1 MRTAIMAG
9 AAAAASLAAAAACA
23 QTISIGTNPQ
33 GSLAYP
39 TGAGIAR
46 VAIEEAGVKMRV
58 VPQGGPVVTLPL
70 LNKGRLDFTIS
81 VSVVTAFARQG
92 AAMFKGRKQENVR
105 MAASLFPLVVGWY
118 VREDSPIRTIADLK
132 GRRLPSKYTKQRIAG
147 LFARALLATAG
158 IAEKDTRPFP
168 VPNGVRGVEAFM
180 AGKVDAANF
189 SLSSGKTRQAHAA
202 VGGIRVLSAELNDK
216 TQEILQGIAPGAYIG
231 TIQPSP
237 RFPGVEGPTNTLVAP
252 FILNAGADTPD
263 ELVYKV
269 VKAIYGNKEKLV
281 ASHEAF
287 GGYDP
292 KSIGRDIG
300 LPYHDGAR
308 KFFMEAGLM

>member
-1 MRTAIMAG
+1 MKTAIATSAAIVG
-9 AAAAASLAAAAACA
+9 GLAAAAASA

-33 GSLAYP
+33 GSLAYA

-46 VAIEEAGVKMRV
+46 VAIEEADVKMRV

-92 AAMFKGRKQENVR
+92 AVMFKDKKQENVR
-105 MAASLFPLVVGWY
+105 MAASLFPLVVGWF
-118 VREDSPIRTIADLK
+118 VRQDSPIKTLGDLK
-132 GRRLPSKYTKQRIAG
+132 GKRLPSKYTKQRIAG

-158 IAEKDTRPFP
+158 VAEKDAKPFP

-202 VGGIRVLSAELNDK
+202 VGGIRVLSAELNEK
-216 TQEILQGIAPGAYIG
+216 TQKILQGIAPGAYIG
-231 TIQPSP
+231 TIQPTP

-252 FILNAGADTPD
+252 FILNASTNTPA

-281 ASHEAF
+281 ASHKAF

>member
-1 MRTAIMAG
+1 MNTAMMTGAVVAG
-9 AAAAASLAAAAACA
+9 GLAAAAASA

-33 GSLAYP
+33 GSLAYA

-92 AAMFKGRKQENVR
+92 AVMFKGKKQENVR

-118 VREDSPIRTIADLK
+118 VRADSPIRTIADLK
-132 GRRLPSKYTKQRIAG
+132 GKRLPSKYTKQRIAG
-147 LFARALLATAG
+147 LFGNALLATAG
-158 IAEKDTRPFP
+158 ITEKDVKPFP

-202 VGGIRVLSAELNDK
+202 VGGLRVLSAELNAE
-216 TQEILQGIAPGAYIG
+216 TQKILQGIAPGAYIG

-237 RFPGVEGPTNTLVAP
+237 RFPGVDGPTNTLVAP

-281 ASHEAF
+281 ASHKAF
-287 GGYDP
+287 GGFDP
-292 KSIGRDIG
+292 KGINRDIG
-300 LPYHDGAR
+300 LPYHNGVR